1 MDYTNSKTVKRLRII
16 FLVLGLS
23 WLLAVAILIFFSL
36 FTAAVISAGMFLVA
50 MLVIAILNFQY
61 VRFTVDKE
69 KITVRYYSI
78 FAVDR
83 LFRMFEF
90 PVDQLRKVEVRKYL
104 LGLKL
109 EVRFT
114 IRVRKGLADYPW
126 VSLAATPFH
135 SRAKL
140 INALT
145 ELVPKKPNNEI
156 QHI

>member
-1 MDYTNSKTVKRLRII
+1 MDYNNGKPVKRLRII

-36 FTAAVISAGMFLVA
+36 FTAAVISAGLFLVA
-50 MLVIAILNFQY
+50 ILVIAILNFQY

-69 KITVRYYSI
+69 KVTVRYYSI

-90 PVDQLRKVEVRKYL
+90 PIDQLRKAEVRKYL
-104 LGLKL
+104 LGLKW

-114 IRVRKGLADYPW
+114 VKVRKGLADYPW
-126 VSLAATPFH
+126 ISLAAVPFH
-135 SRAKL
+135 ARAKL
-140 INALT
+140 INTLNN
-145 ELVPKKPNNEI
+145 LLPHKPL
-156 QHI
+156 Q